1 MMFVLR
7 AAFFLFLVILFL
19 PADDSTGE
27 APRVGAMQ
35 ALGAVGATA
44 ADLSNFCARNG
55 DVCATAAA
63 AAAIVAERVG
73 NGVRVVQDFLDG
85 RGETAAAGNALTG
98 RDMATP
104 WRAPAGEAP
113 RRNG

>member
-1 MMFVLR
+1 MFVLR

-27 APRVGAMQ
+27 APRVGAIQ

-44 ADLSNFCARNG
+44 ADLSNFCARNA
-55 DVCATAAA
+55 DVCATASA
-63 AAAIVAERVG
+63 AAAIVGERIG
-73 NGVRVVQDFLDG
+73 NGVRVIEELLDG
-85 RGETAAAGNALTG
+85 RGETAAAGNALSG
-98 RDMATP
+98 RALATP
-104 WRAPAGEAP
+104 WRAPAGEAL